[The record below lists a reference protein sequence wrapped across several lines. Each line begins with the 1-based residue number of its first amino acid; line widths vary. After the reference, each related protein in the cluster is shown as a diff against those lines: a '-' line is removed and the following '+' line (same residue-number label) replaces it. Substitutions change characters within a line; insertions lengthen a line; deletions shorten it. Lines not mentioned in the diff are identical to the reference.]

1 MADTIKQL
9 KQLINEQIEEGNTN
23 KRFNKDKIIN
33 DLEYCYKV
41 AESLLEQV
49 LNKGYFPLMNDEQ
62 IEYVKHNQSLVCI
75 SNLLFPYFYNSTF
88 INSFQRK
95 IEKQLETYYVEQCLL
110 YLRDYEN
117 TYNNM
122 VRYLEYTF
130 LNLI

>member
-1 MADTIKQL
+1 MIETI
-9 KQLINEQIEEGNTN
+9 KQLINEQIEENNTN
-23 KRFNKDKIIN
+23 KRFNKVKLIE
-33 DLEYCYKV
+33 DLTYCYKV
-41 AESLLEQV
+41 AESLLSQV

-62 IEYVKHNQSLVCI
+62 IEHVKHNQTLICI
-75 SNLLFPYFYNSTF
+75 ANLLFPYFYDSTF
-88 INSFQRK
+88 INEFQHN